1 MRKNEPQTPL
11 LALLRSLTPEQ
22 RATFAK
28 NAGTEVSYLYALAGC
43 QRGACRS
50 TLAMNIHKA
59 SELMHTETKGV
70 SPIVTM
76 QQLATM
82 CVGSSE

>member
-11 LALLRSLTPEQ
+11 LALLRALDTEQ
-22 RATFAK
+22 REALALL
-28 NAGTEVSYLYALAGC
+28 AGTTVSYLYALGSC

-50 TLAMNIHKA
+50 DLALAIEKA
-59 SELMHTETKGV
+59 SESMCERTGGQ

-76 QQLATM
+76 AELAQM
-82 CVGSSE
+82 CSCQ